1 VFCPRSPV
9 TVFPR
14 RKNFL
19 SELRC
24 VRTGAMILSVFSA
37 HGLPLLGLIAI
48 ANTFSA
54 RTLFVISPM
63 APEIG

>member
-1 VFCPRSPV
+1 
-9 TVFPR
+9 
-14 RKNFL
+14 
-19 SELRC
+19 
-24 VRTGAMILSVFSA
+24 MILSVFSA